1 MKTSPVSRATSASR
15 SADSHARANLATI
28 ASSAGEPA
36 AGGGWSAGSRLLPA
50 LEAGAGSFKGAVGR
64 FEGHLQHAGHL
75 AGVEAED
82 VAQDEDGDLAW
93 RQQLQGGHEGQRDG
107 FGLLVAGLR
116 PGRHVDGTL
125 EEGVR
130 KRLQPDGLV
139 ARGRHERFVLRHVP
153 LPGRAPARCAARV
166 EAPVGGDLVQPG
178 AQRGAFLGEP
188 ADALPGGQHRLLDGV
203 LGVGEG
209 SEHPVAVH
217 LQLPPVRPG
226 QLPERLA
233 VSGPCP

>member
-1 MKTSPVSRATSASR
+1 MT
-15 SADSHARANLATI
+15 DS
-28 ASSAGEPA
+28 S
-36 AGGGWSAGSRLLPA
+36 
-50 LEAGAGSFKGAVGR
+50 
-64 FEGHLQHAGHL
+64 GHLQHAGHL
-75 AGVEAED
+75 AGVESED
-82 VAQDEDGDLAW
+82 VAQDEDGELAR
-93 RQQLQGGHEGQRDG
+93 RQQLQGGYEGQRDG

-116 PGRHVDGTL
+116 PGRRVGGAL

-139 ARGRHERFVLRHVP
+139 ARRRHGRFELRHVP
-153 LPGRAPARCAARV
+153 LLGRAPARRAARV

-217 LQLPPVRPG
+217 LQLPPVRLG

-233 VSGPCP
+233 IPGPRP